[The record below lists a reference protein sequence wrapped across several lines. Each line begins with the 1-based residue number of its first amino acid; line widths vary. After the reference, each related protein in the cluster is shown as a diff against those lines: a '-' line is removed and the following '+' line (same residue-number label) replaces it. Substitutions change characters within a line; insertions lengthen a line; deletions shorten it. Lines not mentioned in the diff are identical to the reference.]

1 MGPLTSR
8 ENTITRHPHA
18 RGASRTVWR
27 KGLDVWA
34 EANCESF
41 CGTLRSALWEWE
53 GIRMCF
59 LRSPLDTAL
68 RGLLRER
75 RSCPGISAFVSPWVS
90 PDHCGLIVSSQ
101 IPSNPAP
108 SSPLH
113 IPESLPSSSTL
124 YSPRQVILG
133 KSVSSPPLC
142 LHHCLAT

>member
-1 MGPLTSR
+1 
-8 ENTITRHPHA
+8 
-18 RGASRTVWR
+18 
-27 KGLDVWA
+27 
-34 EANCESF
+34 
-41 CGTLRSALWEWE
+41 
-53 GIRMCF
+53 MCF

-68 RGLLRER
+68 RGLPRER
-75 RSCPGISAFVSPWVS
+75 RSCPGISVFVSPWVS
-90 PDHCGLIVSSQ
+90 PDHCRLIVSSQ

-133 KSVSSPPLC
+133 KPVSSPPLC